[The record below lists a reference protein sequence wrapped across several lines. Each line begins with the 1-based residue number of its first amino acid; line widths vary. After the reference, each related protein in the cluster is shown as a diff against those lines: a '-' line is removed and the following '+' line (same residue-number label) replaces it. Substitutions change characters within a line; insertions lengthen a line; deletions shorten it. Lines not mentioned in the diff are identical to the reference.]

1 MLFCFNRPIIKFA
14 TRIDDV
20 LRCISL
26 IMLSC
31 NFAYYSWI
39 LLLCSNYILNS
50 FAEDATILSEEDST
64 LLPSVTN
71 EDDRFK
77 GSPAVGV
84 LVALSKPPYG
94 LYSGRREI
102 NLPVGKIS
110 SLVASLA
117 NTNPTNGEQFKL
129 DFIEGALHYPM
140 YYDYHIQNFTK
151 QRLHETLE
159 PGQETSLYYRFKPA
173 PELAGRSFDLSIVV
187 YYHDNND
194 IYYAHKLFN
203 QTVNLF
209 EIEEGVDTE
218 LIFLVILVIA
228 LSIAIL
234 IGIWHWFTSIAQ
246 KRQPAK
252 KSSKVVEN
260 DGENAVE
267 NEYLAL
273 IKNKP
278 QIKKDRSDQIIRR
291 HQGRR

>member
-1 MLFCFNRPIIKFA
+1 MFMLCVRNKTDDFPILARSFTYSKEEKVP
-14 TRIDDV
+14 RIV
-20 LRCISL
+20 LCGASQTS
-26 IMLSC
+26 MK
-31 NFAYYSWI
+31 
-39 LLLCSNYILNS
+39 
-50 FAEDATILSEEDST
+50 DATILSEEDSA

-84 LVALSKPPYG
+84 LVAFTKPPYG

-159 PGQETSLYYRFKPA
+159 PGQE
-173 PELAGRSFDLSIVV
+173 
-187 YYHDNND
+187 
-194 IYYAHKLFN
+194 
-203 QTVNLF
+203 LF

>member
-1 MLFCFNRPIIKFA
+1 MYSSQNSGPFICSRFTITHSYGVI
-14 TRIDDV
+14 
-20 LRCISL
+20 
-26 IMLSC
+26 
-31 NFAYYSWI
+31 AYV
-39 LLLCSNYILNS
+39 LNS

-159 PGQETSLYYRFKPA
+159 PGQE
-173 PELAGRSFDLSIVV
+173 
-187 YYHDNND
+187 
-194 IYYAHKLFN
+194 
-203 QTVNLF
+203 LF

-260 DGENAVE
+260 DGENTVE

-273 IKNKP
+273 IKSKP
-278 QIKKDRSDQIIRR
+278 QIKKVTYMNISRPSDTS
-291 HQGRR
+291 GPGCLAK

>member
-1 MLFCFNRPIIKFA
+1 MRSCKAVYLLWCF
-14 TRIDDV
+14 V
-20 LRCISL
+20 LHSSYL
-26 IMLSC
+26 LSC
-31 NFAYYSWI
+31 FAD
-39 LLLCSNYILNS
+39 
-50 FAEDATILSEEDST
+50 DATILSEEDST

-77 GSPAVGV
+77 GSPAVSI
-84 LVALSKPPYG
+84 LVAFSKPSYG

-102 NLPVGKIS
+102 NLPVGKVS
-110 SLVASLA
+110 SVVASLA
-117 NTNPTNGEQFKL
+117 NSIPENGDQQFKL
-129 DFIEGALHYPM
+129 DFVEGALHYPM

-187 YYHDNND
+187 YYHDNNN

-203 QTVNLF
+203 QTVNLY
-209 EIEEGVDTE
+209 EIEEGVDTK

-234 IGIWHWFTSIAQ
+234 IGIWHWFTSVAQ
-246 KRQPAK
+246 RRNPAK
-252 KSSKVVEN
+252 KSSKVVEDN
-260 DGENAVE
+260 SENVVE

-273 IKNKP
+273 INNKP
-278 QIKKDRSDQIIRR
+278 QIKKGRSDQTVRR